1 MRKAGG
7 IQPERVTKRLTN
19 VNDADWT
26 RYKWKGEWQRVER
39 LRVDLKKSLCVGE
52 KGRGGQTWNSL
63 EFGNSSR
70 KPKQLSRSRKS
81 GREKKR
87 SAEGSRIR
95 ARVSILKKVRSVK
108 WLNNSSVFYLDL
120 T

>member
-7 IQPERVTKRLTN
+7 IQPERVTKRLTH
-19 VNDADWT
+19 VHDADWP

-81 GREKKR
+81 GRERKR
-87 SAEGSRIR
+87 QAEGSGIR
-95 ARVSILKKVRSVK
+95 EGEWIWKKGRGGK
-108 WLNNSSVFYLDL
+108 GLN
-120 T
+120 